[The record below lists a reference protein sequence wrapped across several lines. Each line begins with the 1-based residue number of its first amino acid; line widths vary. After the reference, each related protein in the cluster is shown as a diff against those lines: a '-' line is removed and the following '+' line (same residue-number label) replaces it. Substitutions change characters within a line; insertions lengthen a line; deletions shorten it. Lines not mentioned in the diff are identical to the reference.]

1 MSRLHLLEK
10 SEVAPEY
17 QDIFGVGMNV
27 HRQTLHSPKVA
38 RLSRDLGLYFRN
50 QSRLDLRLRELAILQ
65 VAYCARSPYEYSH
78 HIKIAL
84 EAGVA
89 PADIL
94 ALAQETLGH
103 ASHLD
108 PMTRAALAAA
118 RQMAEGSAVS
128 PDIFSILQHNLD
140 NEMVVDLLF
149 LISFYCGFVRFTGA
163 LEVEVE
169 DSYLTYLERFPL
181 PQA

>member
-10 SEVAPEY
+10 SEVAAEY
-17 QDIFGVGMNV
+17 HDIFGAGMNV
-27 HRQTLHSPKVA
+27 HRQTLHSPRVA

-50 QSRLDLRLRELAILQ
+50 LSRLDLRLRELAILQ

-84 EAGVA
+84 DAGVD
-89 PADIL
+89 PADLSAI
-94 ALAQETLGH
+94 ATETRGD

-108 PMTRAALAAA
+108 PFTRAALAAA
-118 RQMAEGSAVS
+118 RQMADGGSVS
-128 PDIFSILQHNLD
+128 DDLFATLKQSLD
-140 NEMVVDLLF
+140 SEMVVDLLF

-163 LEVEVE
+163 LEVQVE
-169 DSYLTYLERFPL
+169 ASYLPYLEAFPL
-181 PQA
+181 PT